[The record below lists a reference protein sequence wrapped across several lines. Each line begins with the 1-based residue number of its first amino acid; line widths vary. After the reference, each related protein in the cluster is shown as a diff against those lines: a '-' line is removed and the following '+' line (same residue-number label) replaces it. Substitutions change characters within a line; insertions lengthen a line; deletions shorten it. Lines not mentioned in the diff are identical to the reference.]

1 MAERVQKIM
10 AAAGLMSRRQ
20 AETLIA
26 AGRVTVNGQVI
37 TLGARA
43 DAERDRITVDGRP
56 LPSLES
62 KTYLLLNKPT
72 GYVTTLRDPQGRRVV
87 ADLVRDLPV
96 RVFPVGR
103 LDAGTEGLLLLTNDG
118 ELAQRLA
125 HPRHKVEKV
134 YLVKVRG
141 LLDEKARRRL
151 QEGVLLD
158 DGPTQPCSL
167 DKIRKTGSNSW
178 FELTLREGRN
188 RQVRRMCAAVGYPVV
203 RLKRIRIGFL
213 ELGNLAPGAY
223 RHLSRAEVARLKGL

>member
-1 MAERVQKIM
+1 MAERVQKII

-20 AETLIA
+20 AEALIA
-26 AGRVTVNGQVI
+26 AGRVVVNDQVI
-37 TLGARA
+37 TLGTRA
-43 DAERDRITVDGRP
+43 DAERDRIIVDGRL

-103 LDAGTEGLLLLTNDG
+103 LDASTEGLLLLTNDG

-125 HPRHKVEKV
+125 HPRHKVEKI

-141 LLDEKARRRL
+141 LLDEKARHRL

-158 DGPTQPCSL
+158 DGPTQPCSV
-167 DKIRKTGSNSW
+167 DRIRRTGSNTW

-203 RLKRIRIGFL
+203 RLKRIRLGFL